1 MNYTYIEI
9 LYTFQWSIKPSHR
22 PILVYYDDGQYGGL
36 KFFFIKGG
44 ITTFYLSFSS
54 LNAFNKYLETTN
66 CRFLCLTL
74 MAHVILAK
82 RSSLTIISLQLLIV
96 PKPFLRPVKLTFEPR
111 LNWHGKKVV
120 NVLLLSTKGSN
131 HVQPIVLWSLPFIPH
146 ILTHILRSLT
156 TAARNVFSACLSHN
170 ASNWWLH

>member
-1 MNYTYIEI
+1 
-9 LYTFQWSIKPSHR
+9 
-22 PILVYYDDGQYGGL
+22 
-36 KFFFIKGG
+36 
-44 ITTFYLSFSS
+44 
-54 LNAFNKYLETTN
+54 
-66 CRFLCLTL
+66 

-156 TAARNVFSACLSHN
+156 TAARNVFSACLSHT
-170 ASNWWLH
+170 ASNWWLNTLPCLSSRWHWILWQLGCLYIKYENDDRNIVRRN